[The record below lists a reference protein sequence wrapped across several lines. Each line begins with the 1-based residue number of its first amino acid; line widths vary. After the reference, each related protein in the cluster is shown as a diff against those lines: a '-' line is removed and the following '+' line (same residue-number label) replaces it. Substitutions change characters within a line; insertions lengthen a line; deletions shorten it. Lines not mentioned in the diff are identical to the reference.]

1 MKRKVR
7 EQDRPG
13 YIYKYPAGT
22 KVRIKDNVECH
33 PDFHKGGLLVFQDE
47 SYVDDDDEYPVG
59 INVMGLGTCYM
70 FHPDEYEI
78 IK

>member
-1 MKRKVR
+1 M
-7 EQDRPG
+7 
-13 YIYKYPAGT
+13 
-22 KVRIKDNVECH
+22 
-33 PDFHKGGLLVFQDE
+33 FQDE
-47 SYVDDDDEYPVG
+47 SYVDDDEYPVG

>member
-13 YIYKYPAGT
+13 YIYKYPVGT

-47 SYVDDDDEYPVG
+47 SYVDDDEYPVG

-70 FHPDEYEI
+70 FRPDEYEI